1 MDSRDGAVEPPVHA
15 LEPSAEQMSA
25 MLARVSEL
33 IIEHVVTLPDQ
44 PASYATDGRT
54 EARALAEALPENSG
68 DFAQLMRV
76 LFEDAIPTSFNTAGP
91 GYLAYIPG
99 GGLFPSAVADFIAT
113 AVNRY
118 VGVWVAA
125 PALVQLEMNVVRWF
139 CEIVGYPEGSGGI
152 LTSGGS
158 LSNFTAI
165 VTARRERLPE
175 AFWSGTIYTSD
186 QTHHSVRK
194 AAVLA
199 GFPEANVRE
208 IPSNDRFE
216 MRSDALRARIV
227 EDRAAGL
234 VPFLIVGSAGT
245 TNTGAID
252 PLDALADIAEQE
264 SLWLHVD
271 GAYGAFF
278 SMTERGKELLNGI
291 ARADS
296 ITLDPHK
303 GLFLPYG
310 TGALLVRNE
319 DSLRRAHATFADYM
333 PVMQNDADFVDF
345 CDVSPELSRDFR
357 GLRAWLPIKLFG
369 IGAFRDGLDEK
380 MDLARWA
387 ADELRGIPDMQIVAE
402 PHLSLTAFRLQPGG
416 CSGEELDA
424 LNRDL
429 LARVNAK
436 QNVYLTGTVLD
447 GRFALRI
454 CVLSFRTHMDRMEL
468 CVADLREAVDAV
480 RRDALPA
487 KTRGLA

>member
-1 MDSRDGAVEPPVHA
+1 MPRTAHT
-15 LEPSAEQMSA
+15 LEIPSDEMRA
-25 MLARVSEL
+25 MLDRVAERVVEH
-33 IIEHVVTLPDQ
+33 IESLPGQ
-44 PASYATDGRT
+44 PASYDANGRAA
-54 EARALAEALPENSG
+54 ARALAETLPERGTAFDSLL
-68 DFAQLMRV
+68 DLIFD
-76 LFEDAIPTSFNTAGP
+76 DAVPVSFNTAGP

-99 GGLFPSAVADFIAT
+99 GGLFPSAIADLIAN

-118 VGVWVAA
+118 VGVWIAA
-125 PALVQLEMNVVRWF
+125 PALVQIEMNVIRWF
-139 CEIVGYPEGSGGI
+139 CEIVGYPSGSGGI

-158 LSNFTAI
+158 LANFTAI

-208 IPSNDRFE
+208 IPSDDRFE
-216 MRSDALRARIV
+216 LRTDVLQDRIA

-234 VPFLIVGSAGT
+234 EPFLVVGSAGT
-245 TNTGAID
+245 TNTGAVD
-252 PLDALADIAEQE
+252 DLGALADLAERE
-264 SLWLHVD
+264 RFWLHVD

-278 SMTERGKELLNGI
+278 MLTERGREAMAGLE
-291 ARADS
+291 RADS

-310 TGALLVRNE
+310 TGALVVRDE
-319 DSLRRAHATFADYM
+319 QALRRAHATFADYM
-333 PVMQNDADFVDF
+333 PVMQHDADFVDF

-369 IGAFRDGLDEK
+369 IDAFRQSLDEK

-387 ADELRGIPDMQIVAE
+387 SDQLRDIPDMWILAK
-402 PHLSLTAFRLQPGG
+402 PRLSLTTFRLVPEGR
-416 CSGEELDA
+416 SEEDLNHLNGE
-424 LNRDL
+424 L
-429 LARVNAK
+429 LKRINAR
-436 QNVYLTGTVLD
+436 QNVYLTGTVVD

-454 CVLSFRTHMDRMEL
+454 CVLSFRTHLDRMERCL
-468 CVADLREAVDAV
+468 ADIREAVEELIPRGVDDV
-480 RRDALPA
+480 EGPA
-487 KTRGLA
+487 